1 MNVDSISLF
10 SINPV
15 SVLSLAQRILSITNY
30 FPQNQDTSFKQIDSK
45 VVGKLIIDNEI
56 ADCLKC
62 KRLRMFRVTT
72 ATPEKNICLISSMLM
87 PHLFT
92 KGLLCRKSSFWP
104 GSLSI
109 AQSPTKNICIRS
121 GVGNKHTKKYK
132 LIKCSI

>member
-45 VVGKLIIDNEI
+45 VVGKLIVDNEI
-56 ADCLKC
+56 ADCFKC

-72 ATPEKNICLISSMLM
+72 ATPEKKY
-87 PHLFT
+87 LFDKLNVNAAFIH
-92 KGLLCRKSSFWP
+92 KGSVMQKIEFLAW
-104 GSLSI
+104 
-109 AQSPTKNICIRS
+109 
-121 GVGNKHTKKYK
+121 K
-132 LIKCSI
+132 LIHSLESNEKYLYKIGSWK